1 MIGMGGIYVEVFK
14 DVSFRIA
21 PVGEEEIRKM
31 IAETATGR
39 ILMGLR
45 GIKYDIDA
53 VISIVK
59 AISQISIDFP
69 EIMEI
74 EINPLKV
81 LTAGQGAVALDS
93 RMILG

>member
-1 MIGMGGIYVEVFK
+1 
-14 DVSFRIA
+14 
-21 PVGEEEIRKM
+21 
-31 IAETATGR
+31 
-39 ILMGLR
+39 MGLR

-74 EINPLKV
+74 EINPLNV